1 MQYTERLP
9 YVPSPRTL
17 AVPLVALVLGAG
29 AATGLYTLVDNDGT
43 SVTPGDTRVIVA
55 DPPAQPGEGVAAKN
69 EAGVAS
75 AIGNPALPGEGVSAK
90 DEAGVAS
97 AIGRPEQPQTLSKDE
112 AGVGALMGP
121 PNASSSTETKDE
133 AATAAVIA
141 NSGTSRVPSQGRG
154 GHGRGHRPVEGQH
167 HADAGRGQPDRP
179 PRSRRGPSVRTR
191 AQRGA
196 ARPPPPP
203 VAALAASGDRRWRP
217 APF

>member
-97 AIGRPEQPQTLSKDE
+97 AIGRPEQPQTVSKDE

-121 PNASSSTETKDE
+121 PNAGSSTETKDE

-141 NSGTSRVPSQGRG
+141 NSGTFASPETKDEAATAAVIAQSKGSTTQTQEEANRTDP
-154 GHGRGHRPVEGQH
+154 HGP
-167 HADAGRGQPDRP
+167 A
-179 PRSRRGPSVRTR
+179 
-191 AQRGA
+191 
-196 ARPPPPP
+196 
-203 VAALAASGDRRWRP
+203 AALP
-217 APF
+217 